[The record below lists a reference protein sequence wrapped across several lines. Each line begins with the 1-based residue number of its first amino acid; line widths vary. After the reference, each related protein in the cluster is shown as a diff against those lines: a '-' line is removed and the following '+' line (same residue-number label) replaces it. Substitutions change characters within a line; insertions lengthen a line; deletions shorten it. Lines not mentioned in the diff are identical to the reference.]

1 MKISI
6 LANMNGFPPAIAV
19 EFGRKVLYSTER
31 PGFKELEDQ
40 IKATKVDYAE
50 KPKEAAKAAE

>member
-1 MKISI
+1 
-6 LANMNGFPPAIAV
+6 MNGFPPAIAV